1 MRRVIP
7 ACAVA
12 LAIAATA
19 AAQDSTTKT
28 KTTVNGDDTH
38 TVVLNGCLAQ
48 SPAGF
53 TLTGTMVRG
62 GDDATIK
69 NKVKT
74 DVDDHDTTVKSK
86 STTSLDDDHAVATS
100 GVAVTYAVL
109 GREGVDLVPHAGQQ
123 VEMTA
128 IMADARTG
136 DDKDA
141 KVEIKEK
148 GTIDRENAK
157 DSKIDTKD
165 KLKVNRGATPQVIA
179 MAVKPLGRAC
189 SN

>member
-1 MRRVIP
+1 MKRMIP
-7 ACAVA
+7 ACAFA

-38 TVVLNGCLAQ
+38 TVVMHGCLQQ

-53 TLTGTMVRG
+53 TLMGTIVRG

-69 NKVKT
+69 NKTKT

-86 STTSLDDDHAVATS
+86 TSTDLDDHAVATS
-100 GVAVTYAVL
+100 GVATTYMVTT
-109 GREGVDLVPHAGQQ
+109 RDGVNLVPHAGQE
-123 VEMTA
+123 VELTA

-136 DDKDA
+136 GDKDA

-148 GTIDRENAK
+148 GTVDREHAP
-157 DSKIDTKD
+157 DSKIDNEA
-165 KLKVNRGATPQVIA
+165 KLKIERGATPQVIA
-179 MAVKPLGRAC
+179 MSVKPLGRTC
-189 SN
+189 VN